1 MYALA
6 LYRMLPAI
14 NRILGYFNSI
24 AYLSKSLKRVY
35 EDLNLET
42 DDEGS
47 SPVTFTQSIRAEK
60 LWFAY
65 LNGGDVIK
73 DASLEITIGEKVAVT
88 GESGSG
94 KTTMV
99 DILIG
104 IYRPLQGSL
113 YVDDMLID
121 NSNIRSWRSKIGYI
135 PQSIYLFDGTVAENI
150 AFGSDYDEDRIIR
163 VLKKAMIW
171 DYLEARDGINTR
183 VGEKGLQLSGGQKQ
197 RIGIA
202 RALYNDPEVL
212 VLDEATSS
220 LDDATEAEIMNEI
233 YDVSGN
239 KTLIIIAHR
248 LSTVERCDRKIRVED
263 GKITG

>member
-1 MYALA
+1 
-6 LYRMLPAI
+6 MLPAI

-24 AYLSKSLKRVY
+24 AYLHQSLKRIY

-42 DDEGS
+42 DHEGS
-47 SPVTFTQSIRAEK
+47 APVTFKKSVRGEK

-65 LNGGDVIK
+65 LKGGDVIK
-73 DASLEITIGEKVAVT
+73 DASLEISIGEKIAVT

-94 KTTMV
+94 KTTLV

-104 IYRPLQGSL
+104 IYRPLQGNL
-113 YVDDMLID
+113 YVDDILI
-121 NSNIRSWRSKIGYI
+121 NNENIRSWRKKIGYI
-135 PQSIYLFDGTVAENI
+135 PQSIYLFDGTVAENVS
-150 AFGSDYDEDRIIR
+150 FGSVHDEEKIIS
-163 VLKKAMIW
+163 VLKKARIW
-171 DYLEARDGINTR
+171 NFLEERDGIHTR
-183 VGEKGLQLSGGQKQ
+183 VGERGLQLSGGQKQ

-202 RALYNDPEVL
+202 RALYNEPEVL

-220 LDDATEAEIMNEI
+220 LDDATETEIMNEI

-248 LSTVERCDRKIRVED
+248 LSTVERCDRRIRVEN
-263 GKITG
+263 GTICGG